1 MGIQCVWPN
10 NLADPPLLPGEISVW
25 SVRLDCASPHLESL
39 AAVLSSDETARA
51 NRFHFERDRSAFI
64 ATRGILRQLLG
75 KYLNDRP
82 SKVQFCYHPK
92 GKPFL
97 APSARPAPIEFNVSH
112 SHGLALLAF
121 SLGSPV
127 GIDVE
132 LIRSDVASEQLAE
145 RYFAPEEVAELRSLP
160 FAHRPEGFF
169 RGWTRKEAYIKAL
182 GDGLQIPL
190 GSFRVSL
197 GSEHLPTLDSQDSAR
212 WLLCSLVPA
221 VGFVGA
227 VVAEGRDWRITCW
240 NWDMTEV

>member
-1 MGIQCVWPN
+1 MVIQCVWPSN
-10 NLADPPLLPGEISVW
+10 HADPPLLPGEIHIW
-25 SVRLDCASPHLESL
+25 SVRLGYASSHIEGL
-39 AAVLSSDETARA
+39 AANLSSDEKVRA
-51 NRFHFERDRSAFI
+51 SRFHFERDRSAFV
-64 ATRGILRQLLG
+64 ATRGILRRLLG
-75 KYLNDRP
+75 TYLKYIP
-82 SKVQFCYHPK
+82 SKVEFSYNPK
-92 GKPFL
+92 GKPLL
-97 APSARPAPIEFNVSH
+97 AIPHVSPIEFNISH

-132 LIRSDVASEQLAE
+132 LIRSDVASEQIAE
-145 RYFAPEEVAELRSLP
+145 RYFTPEEVAELRSLP
-160 FAHRPEGFF
+160 VKDRPEGFF

-197 GSEHLPTLDSQDSAR
+197 GSEHLPTLKSQDSAR

-227 VVAEGRDWRITCW
+227 VAAEDRDWRISCW
-240 NWDMTEV
+240 NWEMTEA